1 MSARKENSKRRS
13 GNPKARNKGGSTTN
27 QMLSG
32 NEYGNEAYMG
42 CVIFD
47 DATFC
52 EQIHDLLQH
61 HHGRSMKEIGDLSL
75 NYAL

>member
-1 MSARKENSKRRS
+1 
-13 GNPKARNKGGSTTN
+13 
-27 QMLSG
+27 
-32 NEYGNEAYMG
+32 MG

-75 NYAL
+75 Y